1 MRTYVL
7 YGALALAGCSSPE
20 AAFPKLADLKPPP
33 PPATTSI
40 QRQSL
45 FAEIARAGETIERA
59 PRRVRLDTLAVRVH
73 NLASDERLAE
83 ASTSALLIVL
93 AGLLPVVALTRAMQK
108 R

>member
-20 AAFPKLADLKPPP
+20 AAFPKLADLNPPP

-45 FAEIARAGETIERA
+45 FAEIARAGDATRTAGKMVREGEISADRL
-59 PRRVRLDTLAVRVH
+59 PR
-73 NLASDERLAE
+73 
-83 ASTSALLIVL
+83 
-93 AGLLPVVALTRAMQK
+93 
-108 R
+108 